1 MAKRFPR
8 PMGLGKFANL
18 ASNRAQIAHKGHF
31 VLMNLAIGG
40 SFPNKD
46 YGADATPLENTASG
60 GVYQAEYVAVYNS
73 A

>member
-1 MAKRFPR
+1 MF
-8 PMGLGKFANL
+8 
-18 ASNRAQIAHKGHF
+18 SHRAQIAHKGHF

-46 YGADATPLENTASG
+46 YGADATPLESTASG